1 MTEEILLPNALKVSL
16 SITHIR
22 LINNTILKLY
32 ERYMKDIGEY
42 KEKIIVLNI
51 LSECIRTTKKIDYLD
66 IDGIQNVSLYMLK
79 KVLEHLKI
87 EDTYDTK
94 ITEEIL
100 YTIYVLGKNSDKSI
114 NCCNII

>member
-1 MTEEILLPNALKVSL
+1 MTEEILLPNVLKVSL
-16 SITHIR
+16 SIRHIR

-32 ERYMKDIGEY
+32 QRYMKNVGEQ

-87 EDTYDTK
+87 EDTNDTK

-100 YTIYVLGKNSDKSI
+100 YTIYVIGNKTDKSI
-114 NCCNII
+114 NCCNIV